1 MWRDLLMFGLGGVAT
16 GVGALLARERA
27 RRVPIVSGWP
37 RVVVVGAGFAGL
49 RVARALAGAEADV
62 LVIDRHNYHCFQ
74 PLLYQVATA
83 ALEPE
88 EIAHPVRQILRGLPN
103 VRFRMASVE
112 SIDLEAR
119 EVRTDVGP
127 IPYDYLV
134 MAAGS
139 ATNYFGKSDLEAR
152 SGALK
157 GLNEAVAL
165 RNHLLA
171 CFERAMHETD
181 PARRAALLTFVVAG
195 GGPTGVE
202 FAGALV
208 ELIRHVL
215 VHDYDGLDVRESRV
229 ILLESGNTVLPPFD
243 PTLQKATLRA
253 LRTLG
258 VDVRLGSPV
267 ANFDG
272 ERITLADG
280 QTIATHSLVWAAGVR
295 GADVGSQLGIPL
307 ARGGRIKVDDT
318 LRMPEHPEVYVVGD
332 LAYFEQNGKPL
343 PMLAPVAIQQG
354 EHAAVN
360 IRRQLRGEEPL
371 PFVYQDKGTMATIG
385 RNSAVC
391 QIGALKLTG
400 VPAWWVWLVVHLLQI
415 ISFRNRMLV
424 LINWIWDYFFFDR
437 AVRLITE
444 N

>member
-1 MWRDLLMFGLGGVAT
+1 MWRDLLMFGLGGAVT
-16 GVGALLARERA
+16 GVGTLLARSRA
-27 RRVPIVSGWP
+27 KRVPIVGGWP

-62 LVIDRHNYHCFQ
+62 LVLDRHNYHCFQ

-103 VRFRMASVE
+103 VRFRMANVE
-112 SIDLEAR
+112 AVDLDAR

-127 IPYDYLV
+127 IPYEYLV
-134 MAAGS
+134 VAAGS
-139 ATNYFGKSDLEAR
+139 TTNYFGKSDLESR
-152 SGALK
+152 SDGLK
-157 GLNEAVAL
+157 ELNQAVAL
-165 RNHLLA
+165 RNHLLE
-171 CFERAMHETD
+171 CFERATHEVD
-181 PARRAALLTFVVAG
+181 PAERAALLTFVVAG

-229 ILLESGNTVLPPFD
+229 VLLESGSSVLSNFD
-243 PTLQKATLRA
+243 PALQKATMRA
-253 LRTLG
+253 LRKRG
-258 VDVRLGSPV
+258 VDIRVGSPV
-267 ANFDG
+267 ASFDG
-272 ERITLADG
+272 QVVTLADG
-280 QTIATHSLVWAAGVR
+280 ETIATHSLVWAAGVR
-295 GADVGSQLGIPL
+295 GAEVGGHLGIPL
-307 ARGGRIKVDDT
+307 ARGGRVKVGDS
-318 LRMPEHPEVYVVGD
+318 LQMSEHPEVYVVGD
-332 LAYFEQNGKPL
+332 LAYLEQNGKPL

-354 EHAAVN
+354 ELAALN
-360 IRRQLRGEEPL
+360 IKRQIHGQEPL

-400 VPAWWVWLVVHLLQI
+400 FAAWWTWLIVHLLQI

-437 AVRLITE
+437 AVRLITKD
-444 N
+444 